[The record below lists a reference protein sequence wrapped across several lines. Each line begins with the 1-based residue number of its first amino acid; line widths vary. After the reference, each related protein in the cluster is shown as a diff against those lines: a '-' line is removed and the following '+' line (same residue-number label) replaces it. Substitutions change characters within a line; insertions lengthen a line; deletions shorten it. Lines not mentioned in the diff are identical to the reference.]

1 MKRRILYII
10 GVLLFMGLCAYFSI
24 SAYMKYRDD
33 YISTYVASHQL
44 NQRSKLTL
52 EDLEEVLVPK
62 EYLSSDV
69 LIRKEDILD
78 KYVKLSYSIPK
89 GSLFYKGALEND
101 IVDKSFN
108 LLMDNQIN
116 YDIYVSEV
124 KINTGNLLV
133 NMYVDLYLTI
143 NTNDKPVSDLLI
155 QDCRITG
162 LFDPNGKNIN
172 DYDHE
177 SRISIVSIAID
188 KDDVPYLNKALLVG
202 NISVTASSNPYA
214 INLRSSLNSKS
225 NIFTFLE

>member
-1 MKRRILYII
+1 
-10 GVLLFMGLCAYFSI
+10 
-24 SAYMKYRDD
+24 
-33 YISTYVASHQL
+33 
-44 NQRSKLTL
+44 
-52 EDLEEVLVPK
+52 
-62 EYLSSDV
+62 
-69 LIRKEDILD
+69 
-78 KYVKLSYSIPK
+78 
-89 GSLFYKGALEND
+89 
-101 IVDKSFN
+101 
-108 LLMDNQIN
+108 MDNQIN